1 MSVFEKYGVGFNNV
15 GSYQASARPF
25 ITASCDVPAS
35 GTNMALAFEV
45 RFPKVTKFVTI
56 RHDGNDTVSDAN
68 MSDMRFAFASG
79 GLGPAHNYV
88 TLEPSSSYT
97 ADFRVTR
104 VYLMNDG
111 NGAGNT
117 IGKATV
123 IAGLTQIEANHL
135 PEGWEHVDGVGPTD

>member
-1 MSVFEKYGVGFNNV
+1 MSVFTKYSVGFNNV

-35 GTNMALAFEV
+35 GSDRSDAFVVE
-45 RFPKVTKFVTI
+45 FPKVTKFITI
-56 RHDGNDTVSDAN
+56 RNDGSNAQSTGSCSDL
-68 MSDMRFAFASG
+68 RFAFASG
-79 GLGPAHNYV
+79 GLDQNYF
-88 TLEPSSSYT
+88 TLAASASYT

-111 NGAGNT
+111 NGGSNH

-123 IAGLTQIEANHL
+123 VAGLTQIDAKHL
-135 PEGWEHVDGVGPTD
+135 FNGWEHTGGVGLPLA